1 MARDESAGNAAIPQ
15 ILIVEDVADDAE
27 LMTRELRRA
36 GLAFTSERVRSE
48 AELRDAL
55 GSRPCRSRVFSR
67 LRRPVLSPRLSHA
80 GPDLILLDLDLPK
93 VGGREVLE
101 QIKADERLRHIPVIV
116 VTSSEAEEDIARSY
130 RVNANAYVTK
140 PIDPVLFLK
149 AVNAIGQFWLEI
161 VRLP

>member
-1 MARDESAGNAAIPQ
+1 MTVRILLLEDNNTEVTDRKRAESA
-15 ILIVEDVADDAE
+15 
-27 LMTRELRRA
+27 LR
-36 GLAFTSERVRSE
+36 
-48 AELRDAL
+48 AL
-55 GSRPCRSRVFSR
+55 G
-67 LRRPVLSPRLSHA
+67 
-80 GPDLILLDLDLPK
+80 
-93 VGGREVLE
+93 REMLE
-101 QIKADERLRHIPVIV
+101 QIKTDGRLRHIPVIV